1 MVIPYFL
8 KWSMVVTLCR
18 RALSPEKKEI
28 MKEFLGRRNLP
39 LIGLVAFALVSPIS
53 IAATN
58 AAWVVTLLLWGYKT
72 YHERLVPRVLFP
84 KTELNAGFGIFFL
97 ASLLSLWTSLDF
109 WASVVEFRSLG
120 LMVIYFL
127 FCWNI
132 ESTQERRRLV
142 FCLLGAAILA
152 AIFGI
157 VQHTTGWDYTGHYDP
172 TSGKAGSFFGLH
184 LTFGEYLVLT
194 TCLLGGIILFG
205 NPTGPLLVAG
215 LSVSLLMM
223 VGIVAS
229 GSKGSLLG
237 LITGAVVLLGLR
249 GKKVLVWVCVV
260 GMIAMLL
267 IFALKSWAP
276 LHDIVFQFQV
286 DAEETDGPM
295 ASNTRRVYMWWSGL
309 RISTSHLLNGVGLH
323 AVETVYPTFRH
334 LSAKEPNQWH
344 LHNQYIQIGVTRGL
358 FGLAGLL
365 YILIAAFRAGY
376 RRFRLCRDPWDRG
389 LSGGILAGL
398 AGFLV
403 DGLTE
408 YCWGDSEVLMLV
420 YMLLGLMASIPAGNE
435 LAEPAR
441 GGSRKESFRSIR
453 ALSQIEKIGVMG
465 LLAGIVLVSFLFPV
479 VECSVRMRIL
489 ELALGFV
496 LLGLVSTPLLG
507 DEARKVK
514 IAQGIACITVF
525 AGYAFTRHLWMLA
538 EEFFQAIPLSS
549 PPFLVLVLATLVLC
563 SVVLWVISR
572 KPVFSIFDVSVFAA
586 HFLWAALA
594 LGTNLLLGL
603 AIRHQAILA
612 PPFVVLLPLL
622 TLTFSLYCLVR
633 FTYGGDKTERILLSC
648 IALSMLIHAWR

>member
-1 MVIPYFL
+1 
-8 KWSMVVTLCR
+8 
-18 RALSPEKKEI
+18 
-28 MKEFLGRRNLP
+28 MKEFLGGRNLP
-39 LIGLVAFALVSPIS
+39 FLGLVAFALFSPIS

-72 YHERLVPRVLFP
+72 YHEREVPRVLFP
-84 KTELNAGFGIFFL
+84 KTELNIGFGMFLL
-97 ASLLSLWTSLDF
+97 ASFLSVWTSLDF
-109 WASVVEFRSLG
+109 WASVVESRCLG

-132 ESTQERRRLV
+132 ESTAERRRLV

-157 VQHTTGWDYTGHYDP
+157 VQHTTGWDYTGHYEP
-172 TSGKAGSFFGLH
+172 SSGKAGSFFGLH

-194 TCLLGGIILFG
+194 TCLVGGLVLFG
-205 NPTGPLLVAG
+205 NLAAPLLVAG

-237 LITGAVVLLGLR
+237 LITGGVVLLGLR

-267 IFALKSWAP
+267 IFALKSWQP

-286 DAEETDGPM
+286 SAEETDGPM

-309 RISTSHLLNGVGLH
+309 RISASHLLNGVGLH

-334 LSAKEPNQWH
+334 PSAKEPYQWH

-365 YILIAAFRAGY
+365 YILIAAFGAGY
-376 RRFRLCRDPWDRG
+376 RRFRLCQDPWDRG

-403 DGLTE
+403 CGLTE

-420 YMLLGLMASIPAGNE
+420 YMLLGLMVSIPVANE
-435 LAEPAR
+435 FKDPSRRVRQTEPVRAR
-441 GGSRKESFRSIR
+441 
-453 ALSQIEKIGVMG
+453 LSLGRIDKIVLVSM
-465 LLAGIVLVSFLFPV
+465 LAGVVLVSFLLPV
-479 VECSVRMRIL
+479 AQGSVRMRIL

-496 LLGLVSTPLLG
+496 LLRLVSRPEVG
-507 DEARKVK
+507 DDAQEVK
-514 IAQGIACITVF
+514 ITQAIACITVF

-549 PPFLVLVLATLVLC
+549 PPFLLLVLATLVLC
-563 SVVLWVISR
+563 SVVLWVIHR
-572 KPVFSIFDVSVFAA
+572 KPVLSIFDVSVFAA
-586 HFLWAALA
+586 HFMWAALA

-603 AIRHQAILA
+603 AIRHQAVLA
-612 PPFVVLLPLL
+612 PPLVVLLPLL

-633 FTYGGDKTERILLSC
+633 FSYGGDKTERILLSC
-648 IALSMLIHAWR
+648 VALSMLIHALR